1 MRSHLQCPSS
11 TQLEE
16 GKYQWWHLLV
26 ETCQTQF
33 YTINFFC
40 YSSNAHVFLVQ
51 WQKYPRPSRWR
62 GRWWC
67 QNWSSTILP
76 SLPPASKYIF
86 TCLHYLL
93 YVCLGLEVKCI
104 IFAFFLRQYF
114 PHRFPDRLVLQEV
127 GERHQEAA
135 VNHDWPISTS
145 NSEKESVYSINC
157 LSKALNSWICLQWF
171 QDLLA
176 ACWLLSF

>member
-86 TCLHYLL
+86 TCLHFLL
-93 YVCLGLEVKCI
+93 YVCLGLEGKVHYFCLFSQTVFSPPFPWPPRSAGGRWAPSRSRRQPWLADLYFNFWKRKR
-104 IFAFFLRQYF
+104 IFYSLF
-114 PHRFPDRLVLQEV
+114 
-127 GERHQEAA
+127 
-135 VNHDWPISTS
+135 S
-145 NSEKESVYSINC
+145 KE
-157 LSKALNSWICLQWF
+157 LNSWICLHWF